1 VGGKEG
7 HVALTAVRGQG
18 KRLGVNNESA
28 VALSIWDVT
37 AEQTKGGWIRVL
49 TLRCA
54 QHDVVGGHDL
64 VAVVSPEAGVK
75 NCAFLLSL
83 CARC

>member
-1 VGGKEG
+1 VARKG

-37 AEQTKGGWIRVL
+37 AEQR
-49 TLRCA
+49 RE
-54 QHDVVGGHDL
+54 VG
-64 VAVVSPEAGVK
+64 
-75 NCAFLLSL
+75 FTF
-83 CARC
+83 